1 VSCSVLLMTLV
12 TVARSLA
19 RALGFARQGS
29 IGGWYR
35 GALTSTRS
43 WSSEA
48 GSGGSVFLDRKDVLE
63 RVLNVVR
70 NFEKVDAS
78 KVTPDAHFVKDL
90 ALDSLDTVELV
101 MAFEDE
107 FAIEIPDAAAEKILS
122 VADAVEYVTNNA
134 HAK

>member
-1 VSCSVLLMTLV
+1 MTLI
-12 TVARSLA
+12 TVARSVA
-19 RALGFARQGS
+19 RLLRLGKQNSFGFCRRDGVAGS
-29 IGGWYR
+29 R
-35 GALTSTRS
+35 D
-43 WSSEA
+43 WSAEA
-48 GSGGSVFLDRKDVLE
+48 GSGGSIYLDRNQVLE

-122 VADAVEYVTNNA
+122 VTDAVEYVANNA